1 MTWFNRLKDY
11 SKQQTDKLLNRYL
24 TQIPSG
30 IWRECPRCHARFY
43 YRRFG
48 NFDVC
53 PQCGYGFR
61 LTARKRLRMLTKNAV
76 EWDTDLVTKDPLSFP
91 GYSEKLQH
99 AQKITKLNDSVWTG
113 LALLDKRSVAVGIM
127 DPYFIMGS
135 LGMITGEKLARLF
148 ERATLHEL
156 PVILFT
162 ASGGARMQEGIHSLM
177 QMAKVTAAV
186 NRHRQAGLLYI
197 VVLTDPTTGGVTAS
211 FAMEA
216 DITLAEPKALIGFA
230 GRRVIEQTVKQKLP
244 ADFQSAEQLQKN
256 GFVDEIVPRE
266 KLTEELELLLDMNQS
281 TVWRTNHGK

>member
-1 MTWFNRLKDY
+1 MTWFDRLKDY
-11 SKQQTDKLLNRYL
+11 SKQQTDKLLNRYS
-24 TQIPSG
+24 TQIPLG
-30 IWRECPRCHARFY
+30 IWRECPKCHNRFY

-61 LTARKRLRMLTKNAV
+61 LTAYKRLKLLTKDYV
-76 EWDTDLVTKDPLSFP
+76 QWDMDLVTKDPLHFP
-91 GYSEKLQH
+91 GYADKLQH
-99 AQKITKLNDSVWTG
+99 AQKTTKLNDSVWTG
-113 LALLDKRSVAVGIM
+113 LALLEKKSVALGIM

-162 ASGGARMQEGIHSLM
+162 ASGGARMQEGIRSLM

-186 NRHRQAGLLYI
+186 NRHKAAGLLYI

-216 DITLAEPKALIGFA
+216 DITIAEPKALIGFA
-230 GRRVIEQTVKQKLP
+230 GRRVIEQTMNQKLP
-244 ADFQSAEQLQKN
+244 DDFQSAEQLQKN

-266 KLTEELELLLDMNQS
+266 KLAGELLQLLSLNQND
-281 TVWRTNHGK
+281 VWRTDYGK